1 MLKRVVVVTPKT
13 MEKNV
18 EEELFNAQTLSET
31 EIKKSFEDFLT
42 KAETL
47 IPYNTL
53 RRICRFS
60 ALAMYSNIL
69 AAKDSGI
76 VINEKNADCIG
87 SIMNTIYGPLKVTEN
102 FLNTLIKSGPQSVSP
117 ADFANTVINCA
128 TGQVSMHL
136 KIKGVSSTLVGSS
149 GLTYAYEMIRNS
161 KADALFVSAVEEYH
175 QNVEANYSST
185 VAFSE
190 NSVCLLLED
199 YDHAKARDAKIYGEI
214 LGCGIGTDT
223 EQRLKIDS
231 ISGTGLKAALA
242 NNLDLMATLNK
253 EGYLV
258 SASLPALSDIYEKEI
273 EIMNS
278 FIKIKDIFPWKS
290 IFGEALG
297 VNEVLAAAISAL
309 FLSENKFI
317 AYNSAYDIKTLEKDA
332 LVISNSCQ
340 PGGCWSTIFMKKVIE

>member
-1 MLKRVVVVTPKT
+1 MLKRVVITGVGVITPKT
-13 MEKNV
+13 MEKNFN
-18 EEELFNAQTLSET
+18 EELFNSQVLSEI
-31 EIKKSFEDFLT
+31 EIKRSFEDFLT

-47 IPYNTL
+47 ISYNTL
-53 RRICRFS
+53 RRVCRFS

-69 AAKDSGI
+69 AANDSGI
-76 VINEKNADCIG
+76 VINEQNSDCIG

-136 KIKGVSSTLVGSS
+136 KIKGVSSGI
-149 GLTYAYEMIRNS
+149 TYAYEMIRNS
-161 KADALFVSAVEEYH
+161 KADALFVSGVEEYH
-175 QNVEANYSST
+175 QNVEVNYSSD

-199 YDHAKARDAKIYGEI
+199 YDHAKARDAKIYGELI
-214 LGCGIGTDT
+214 GCGIGTDT
-223 EQRLKIDS
+223 EQRLKIDA
-231 ISGTGLKAALA
+231 ISGTGLKSALTY
-242 NNLDLMATLNK
+242 NQDLMAASNK
-253 EGYLV
+253 EGYLI
-258 SASLPALSDIYEKEI
+258 SASLPALHDIYEKEI

-278 FIKIKDIFPWKS
+278 FIRIKDVFPWKS

-297 VNEVLAAAISAL
+297 VNEVLAVAIGAL
-309 FLSENKFI
+309 FLSEDKFI
-317 AYNSAYDIKTLEKDA
+317 AFNSGYDIKTLEKDA
-332 LVISNSCQ
+332 LVISNACQ